1 MTLKYSVFP
10 EDNVVLDHF
19 ALKALHKEIFYKS
32 IEKLKKK
39 EQLLAL

>member
-19 ALKALHKEIFYKS
+19 ALKAPHKEILQDR
-32 IEKLKKK
+32 ENKKV
-39 EQLLAL
+39 